1 MPSNIKCV
9 ACSSKSLIASE
20 FCCGCLVE
28 DGKKQILARVKSQ
41 PLSIAGA
48 QQWYIPAA
56 VSNPLRESVF
66 APATIDV
73 IACRVCLSQFPMLEG
88 EEIFPA
94 CPRYGSCPAA
104 KEYWSKQPRGE
115 AEAHETAR
123 LYINEDKLRAGAIPK
138 EIFVWLAEKYISARL
153 AACAGGTL
161 ELKTKEP
168 EPPTRVVV
176 WDGFADRPDAGES
189 NPPRAL

>member
-1 MPSNIKCV
+1 
-9 ACSSKSLIASE
+9 
-20 FCCGCLVE
+20 
-28 DGKKQILARVKSQ
+28 
-41 PLSIAGA
+41 
-48 QQWYIPAA
+48 
-56 VSNPLRESVF
+56 
-66 APATIDV
+66 
-73 IACRVCLSQFPMLEG
+73 MLEG

-176 WDGFADRPDAGES
+176 WDGFADRPDAGVRME
-189 NPPRAL
+189 RANAALASGQLTSVKITDTHVDLDDYGPAEVSPLSED